1 MSDLPLVVDGNSLV
15 HRAFHALP
23 PLTSS
28 RGELVNAVF
37 GVAQMLLKA
46 FNDLRPR
53 YAVAAFDTA
62 APTFRHEAYADY
74 KGTRG
79 PAAEGLHDQFGR
91 VYELLA
97 ALSVSIFRLDGY
109 EADDLL
115 GALSEQ
121 ACAQGADV
129 VILTG
134 DLDALQLVGPR
145 VRVLTSRRG
154 LSDTVVYDEAAVRER
169 YGLAPAQIV
178 DYKAL
183 RGDTSDNIPG
193 VPGIGDKTASRLLA
207 EYGTVDNL
215 YAHLDALPAR
225 LQQQLGPYAEQVRD
239 ARHLAQIVTDL
250 PVELRLADCAV
261 AGYDRGKVVALFHEL
276 GFRSLLGRLPVIPPS
291 DRAGDVSPAPP
302 DAGGQLGL
310 FDGRPSA
317 APAPAAAAGSENG
330 QASVPRVSALVG
342 VDTTEDVAVVTTPA
356 ALDTLAAALRA
367 SDGFA
372 FSVQTT
378 GLDAMRVDLV
388 GLA

>member
-1 MSDLPLVVDGNSLV
+1 MSDLLLVVDGNSLV

-91 VYELLA
+91 VYELLS
-97 ALSVSIFRLDGY
+97 ALGVKIFRLDGY

-121 ACAQGADV
+121 ACAQDADV

-134 DLDALQLVGPR
+134 DLDALQLVGPH

-154 LSDTVVYDEAAVRER
+154 LSDAIMYDEAAVRER
-169 YGLAPAQIV
+169 YGLSPSQIV

-193 VPGIGDKTASRLLA
+193 VPGIGDKTASRLLG

-215 YAHLDALPAR
+215 YAHLDALSPR
-225 LQQQLGPYAEQVRD
+225 LQQQLAPYAGQVQE

-250 PVELRLADCAV
+250 PVTLDLSECTV
-261 AGYDRGKVVALFHEL
+261 AGYDRGKVTALFREL
-276 GFRSLLGRLPVIPPS
+276 GFRSLLGRLPEPPAAPAAP
-291 DRAGDVSPAPP
+291 AG
-302 DAGGQLGL
+302 AGNGQLGL
-310 FDGRPSA
+310 FDTD
-317 APAPAAAAGSENG
+317 APPATNGAAAAHAVE
-330 QASVPRVSALVG
+330 SAYDGPVTLI
-342 VDTTEDVAVVTTPA
+342 TTADQLA
-356 ALDTLAAALRA
+356 ALTAALRA
-367 SDGFA
+367 
-372 FSVQTT
+372 
-378 GLDAMRVDLV
+378 
-388 GLA
+388 

>member
-1 MSDLPLVVDGNSLV
+1 MSELLLVVDGNSLV

-91 VYELLA
+91 VYELLS
-97 ALSVSIFRLDGY
+97 ALGVKIFRLDGY

-134 DLDALQLVGPR
+134 DLDALQLVGPH

-154 LSDTVVYDEAAVRER
+154 LSDTVLYDEAAVRER
-169 YGLAPAQIV
+169 YGFEPPQLV

-193 VPGIGDKTASRLLA
+193 VPGIGDKTASRLVA
-207 EYGTVDNL
+207 EYGDVTNL
-215 YAHLDALPAR
+215 YAHLDDLPEKQRKLLA
-225 LQQQLGPYAEQVRD
+225 PYADQVQPSR
-239 ARHLAQIVTDL
+239 RLAQIVSDL
-250 PVELRLADCAV
+250 PVTLDLAGSALT
-261 AGYDRGKVVALFHEL
+261 GYNRGQALALFHEL
-276 GFRSLLGRLPVIPPS
+276 GFRSLIDRLPMGLTPPPQPPS
-291 DRAGDVSPAPP
+291 PIG
-302 DAGGQLGL
+302 AGGA
-310 FDGRPSA
+310 SA
-317 APAPAAAAGSENG
+317 SRGTDAR
-330 QASVPRVSALVG
+330 QAS
-342 VDTTEDVAVVTTPA
+342 
-356 ALDTLAAALRA
+356 
-367 SDGFA
+367 
-372 FSVQTT
+372 
-378 GLDAMRVDLV
+378 
-388 GLA
+388 

>member
-1 MSDLPLVVDGNSLV
+1 MSDLLLVVDGNSLV

-91 VYELLA
+91 VYELLS
-97 ALSVSIFRLDGY
+97 ALGVKIFRLDGY

-121 ACAQGADV
+121 ACAQDADV

-134 DLDALQLVGPR
+134 DLDALQLVGPH

-154 LSDTVVYDEAAVRER
+154 LSDAIMYDEAAVRER
-169 YGLAPAQIV
+169 YGLSPSQIV

-193 VPGIGDKTASRLLA
+193 VPGIGDKTASRLLG

-215 YAHLDALPAR
+215 YAQLDALSPR
-225 LQQQLGPYAEQVRD
+225 LQQQLGPYAGQVQE

-250 PVELRLADCAV
+250 PVQLDLSECTV
-261 AGYDRGKVVALFHEL
+261 AGYDRGTVTALFREL
-276 GFRSLLGRLPVIPPS
+276 GFRSLLGRLPELPAAPS
-291 DRAGDVSPAPP
+291 AASD
-302 DAGGQLGL
+302 GQLGL
-310 FDGRPSA
+310 FDTD
-317 APAPAAAAGSENG
+317 APPAANGTSSTEHAEAATD
-330 QASVPRVSALVG
+330 APVALV
-342 VDTTEDVAVVTTPA
+342 TTAD
-356 ALDTLAAALRA
+356 ALATLAAALQA
-367 SDGFA
+367 SGGFA
-372 FSVQTT
+372 FGVQT
-378 GLDAMRVDLV
+378 
-388 GLA
+388 